1 MRTIFLALGGLIAVS
16 ACSPEST
23 INPFGWFGNDTSAV
37 ESDIAAVAG
46 GRALPLV
53 AAIEEA
59 EAAPTRQGVIIRA
72 TGLAPAQGHYNA
84 RLVPASVEPPKGNVL
99 TLVFLAEP
107 PEPALPGGPA
117 ASRRLMAAL
126 FLHDSEFP
134 QVSRI
139 RIESA
144 GNSAN
149 LQR

>member
-1 MRTIFLALGGLIAVS
+1 MRTIFLALGGLIVVS

-23 INPFGWFGNDTSAV
+23 INPFGWFGNDTPAV
-37 ESDIAAVAG
+37 QSDIVAG

-72 TGLAPAQGHYNA
+72 TGLAPTQGHYNA
-84 RLVPASVEPPKGNVL
+84 RLVPASAEPPEGNVL

-126 FLHDSEFP
+126 FLHDSDLP

-144 GNSAN
+144 GNAVTV
-149 LQR
+149 QW